1 MEFSSPSRNFKFVNI
16 SGCALCLQLATWV
29 LFGLGFSSNSRKEGS
44 LKKCDRKKKPFGMSE
59 WGLQAKCVD
68 SLNYA
73 AQNISELQA
82 IYFDFSFL
90 FPTLEQ
96 EFLIFFFQI
105 EV

>member
-1 MEFSSPSRNFKFVNI
+1 
-16 SGCALCLQLATWV
+16 
-29 LFGLGFSSNSRKEGS
+29 
-44 LKKCDRKKKPFGMSE
+44 MSE

>member
-1 MEFSSPSRNFKFVNI
+1 
-16 SGCALCLQLATWV
+16 
-29 LFGLGFSSNSRKEGS
+29 
-44 LKKCDRKKKPFGMSE
+44 MSE

-96 EFLIFFFQI
+96 EFLIFFPNRSI
-105 EV
+105 RNENSPK